1 MFPALAEHT
10 ISAGDA
16 VLMAIPI
23 ESTGHQADL
32 VIQTVDRILALM
44 GTKGSPLGF
53 IRVQLSQMD
62 PCGSTVALLKAMR
75 QAEWEQVITTL
86 CDSLSSVCIPMY
98 LASVIYSSLPEGKP
112 RGRVRVYM
120 PVQATGKRL
129 EVPIPEIRM
138 PRDLSLLRELKSH
151 PRARLVDLQ
160 PKLKKH
166 SSTISRQITQAK
178 REGFVVE
185 GDGEY
190 VLTPLGTIALEALQP
205 ENTRRESGR

>member
-44 GTKGSPLGF
+44 GTKGSPIGF

-62 PCGSTVALLKAMR
+62 PCGSTVALLKAIR

-112 RGRVRVYM
+112 R
-120 PVQATGKRL
+120 
-129 EVPIPEIRM
+129 
-138 PRDLSLLRELKSH
+138 D
-151 PRARLVDLQ
+151 
-160 PKLKKH
+160 
-166 SSTISRQITQAK
+166 
-178 REGFVVE
+178 
-185 GDGEY
+185 
-190 VLTPLGTIALEALQP
+190 
-205 ENTRRESGR
+205 ESACTCQS